1 MTLATI
7 FLAHITPLE
16 IISLV
21 SAFACGLAGGVILR
35 PLLRRFWQRAR

>member
-35 PLLRRFWQRAR
+35 PLLRRFWQRVR